1 MGTLGNLFEI
11 LRDNSFQEIEDE
23 ASQEVAIALAGNTA
37 DVRDKLHRAL
47 STRLESLWTPSPF
60 RLIETH
66 ARPEIGADDD
76 DSGGVLLYTLYQGDR
91 IPSEKRA
98 WLSELAATER
108 VSVIV
113 VALDRRSEEA
123 FRNPGTG
130 KGLRAINPLRL
141 VGGREV
147 TGPSGS
153 QPSADGAA
161 FNQAGVR
168 ATWSE
173 DWKNDLDQLAEESG
187 QKLAVIYLNGLDLD
201 QLQARLLPAIVDRLE
216 KRALALARRA
226 PIFRNTVAS
235 YLIAKTARSNAE
247 LVLLA
252 NLTSGLPFI
261 SAIFDSGAD
270 FVVLTKNQFEL
281 SHRLAG
287 VYGQKRDSR
296 VEVYLEIAPIIGAA
310 FAWKTLSSMAA
321 KKVPALVGMLPKAV
335 IAYAATVIVGRI
347 AQAYYASGRQAPAQ
361 LSQAVRN
368 VLAQLGLIKKNG
380 NNQPEDNDSP
390 RRIRFS

>member
-1 MGTLGNLFEI
+1 MGILGNLFDV
-11 LRDNSFQEIEDE
+11 LRDNSYQEIEDE

-37 DVRDKLHRAL
+37 EVRDKLHRAL

-66 ARPEIGADDD
+66 ERPEIGTEDADA
-76 DSGGVLLYTLYQGDR
+76 GGVLLYGLYQGDR

-98 WLSELAATER
+98 WLRELAATER

-113 VALDRRSEEA
+113 VALDRKSEES
-123 FRNPGTG
+123 FRNPKEG
-130 KGLRAINPLRL
+130 KGLKVINPLRL

-147 TGPSGS
+147 SGPSSTS
-153 QPSADGAA
+153 QPSADGAS
-161 FNQAGVR
+161 FNQPGAQ
-168 ATWSE
+168 ATDS
-173 DWKNDLDQLAEESG
+173 WKEELDGLAQESS
-187 QKLAVIYLNGLDLD
+187 QKLDVIYLDGLELG
-201 QLQARLLPAIVDRLE
+201 QLQAGLLPAIVHRFE

-226 PIFRNTVAS
+226 PIFRNTVAGH
-235 YLIAKTARSNAE
+235 LIAKTARSNAE

-252 NLTSGLPFI
+252 NLTAGLPII
-261 SAIFDSGAD
+261 SGFFDSGAD

-310 FAWKTLSSMAA
+310 FAWKTLSNIAA
-321 KKVPALVGMLPKAV
+321 RKIPVLLHMLPKAA
-335 IAYAATVIVGRI
+335 IAYAATVIVGRA
-347 AQAYYASGRQAPAQ
+347 AQVYYASGRQAPAQ
-361 LSQAVRN
+361 FSQTIRN
-368 VLAQLGLIKKNG
+368 LLAQFGLVKKSTDT
-380 NNQPEDNDSP
+380 QPDNSDSL
-390 RRIRFS
+390 RRIRTS

>member
-1 MGTLGNLFEI
+1 MGTLGNLFEV
-11 LRDNSFQEIEDE
+11 LRDNSYQEIEDE

-37 DVRDKLHRAL
+37 EVRDKLHRAL

-66 ARPEIGADDD
+66 ERPEIGAEDADA
-76 DSGGVLLYTLYQGDR
+76 GGVLLYSLYQGDH

-98 WLSELAATER
+98 WLSGLAATER
-108 VSVIV
+108 VNVIV
-113 VALDRRSEEA
+113 VALDRKSEEA
-123 FRNPGTG
+123 FRNPKES
-130 KGLRAINPLRL
+130 KGLKVINPLRL

-147 TGPSGS
+147 NGPSGS
-153 QPSADGAA
+153 QPSADGAS
-161 FNQAGVR
+161 FNQPGVQS
-168 ATWSE
+168 TTDS
-173 DWKNDLDQLAEESG
+173 WKDELDQLAGESSH
-187 QKLAVIYLNGLDLD
+187 KLTIIYLNGLELD
-201 QLQARLLPAIVDRLE
+201 QLQAGLLPVIVNRLE

-226 PIFRNTVAS
+226 PIFRNTVAG

-252 NLTSGLPFI
+252 NLTAGLPFI
-261 SAIFDSGAD
+261 SAFFDSGAD

-321 KKVPALVGMLPKAV
+321 EKVPALLKMLPKAA
-335 IAYAATVIVGRI
+335 IAYAATVIVGRA
-347 AQAYYASGRQAPAQ
+347 AQVYYASGRQAPAQ

-368 VLAQLGLIKKNG
+368 LLAQLGLVKKTG
-380 NNQPEDNDSP
+380 DTQTDNSDSP
-390 RRIRFS
+390 RRIRTS